1 MYQADFWM
9 VWHLCLLESPNGFAD
24 PKENAICLITELHS
38 VPTLPPI
45 YIPQQGF
52 IVPFQ
57 IDVLISNS
65 PIFLWFPL
73 LIPFLEMLL
82 LLVSS
87 LPFPVEVR
95 HLRGSIS
102 LRSSFTTP
110 AIYQKRGTVLE
121 TQQTKILSQRCTKV
135 LPFPQHSCG
144 TLNT

>member
-1 MYQADFWM
+1 MYQSDFWM

-57 IDVLISNS
+57 FDVLISNS

-95 HLRGSIS
+95 HLRGSVS
-102 LRSSFTTP
+102 LRSSFTYPPLLST
-110 AIYQKRGTVLE
+110 KREELFW
-121 TQQTKILSQRCTKV
+121 KHSKRKSCHKDAQRSC
-135 LPFPQHSCG
+135 PSHSIPVG
-144 TLNT
+144 H